1 MLTYLLIIITLY
13 LAGNAYI
20 FIRAK
25 QALKVKSLGVKIFL
39 TVLFWICALS
49 FFGTMLTRNLE
60 MPVFISHSM
69 YTIGTSWLIFTLYMA
84 LFLLLFDILK
94 LFKVVCKYRFYLS
107 LVFTLGLLGYGV
119 YNYHH
124 PETNV
129 VSILTNKRYEDTP
142 QAIKIVAISDV
153 HLGNGTGKAALKKY
167 VEMINAQHP
176 DLILI
181 SGDLIDNSVVPLY
194 TENMAEELANLK
206 APMGIYMVLGNHE
219 YISGIDESIRYIKS
233 TQIQLLS
240 DSVVTLPNGIQ
251 LIGRDD
257 RHNRKRRSL
266 QELMV
271 NIDKSKPIILLD
283 HQPFDL
289 EKTEAAGIDL
299 QFSGHTHHGQIW
311 PINWV
316 TDYIFEQSHGY
327 RQWGNS
333 QVYVSSGLSLWGPPF
348 RIGTHS
354 EMVIFNFQ

>member
-94 LFKVVCKYRFYLS
+94 LFKVVYKYRFYLS
-107 LVFTLGLLGYGV
+107 LVFTLGLLGCGV

-233 TQIQLLS
+233 TQIQLLR
-240 DSVVTLPNGIQ
+240 DSV
-251 LIGRDD
+251 
-257 RHNRKRRSL
+257 
-266 QELMV
+266 
-271 NIDKSKPIILLD
+271 
-283 HQPFDL
+283 
-289 EKTEAAGIDL
+289 AAGIDL

-333 QVYVSSGLSLWGPPF
+333 HVYVSSGLSLWGPPF

>member
-94 LFKVVCKYRFYLS
+94 LFKVVYKYRFYLS
-107 LVFTLGLLGYGV
+107 LVFTLGLLGCGV

-142 QAIKIVAISDV
+142 HAIKIVAISDV
-153 HLGNGTGKAALKKY
+153 HSGKWYRESRIKKICGNDKCAASR
-167 VEMINAQHP
+167 P
-176 DLILI
+176 D
-181 SGDLIDNSVVPLY
+181 
-194 TENMAEELANLK
+194 
-206 APMGIYMVLGNHE
+206 
-219 YISGIDESIRYIKS
+219 
-233 TQIQLLS
+233 
-240 DSVVTLPNGIQ
+240 
-251 LIGRDD
+251 
-257 RHNRKRRSL
+257 
-266 QELMV
+266 
-271 NIDKSKPIILLD
+271 
-283 HQPFDL
+283 
-289 EKTEAAGIDL
+289 
-299 QFSGHTHHGQIW
+299 
-311 PINWV
+311 
-316 TDYIFEQSHGY
+316 TD
-327 RQWGNS
+327 
-333 QVYVSSGLSLWGPPF
+333 
-348 RIGTHS
+348 
-354 EMVIFNFQ
+354 

>member
-233 TQIQLLS
+233 TQIQLLR

-333 QVYVSSGLSLWGPPF
+333 HVYVSSGLSLWGPPF
-348 RIGTHS
+348 RIGTHC

>member
-94 LFKVVCKYRFYLS
+94 LFKVVYKYRFYLS
-107 LVFTLGLLGYGV
+107 LVFTLGLLGCGV

-153 HLGNGTGKAALKKY
+153 HLGNGTGKPALKKY

-233 TQIQLLS
+233 TQIQLL
-240 DSVVTLPNGIQ
+240 
-251 LIGRDD
+251 RD
-257 RHNRKRRSL
+257 
-266 QELMV
+266 Q
-271 NIDKSKPIILLD
+271 
-283 HQPFDL
+283 
-289 EKTEAAGIDL
+289 
-299 QFSGHTHHGQIW
+299 
-311 PINWV
+311 
-316 TDYIFEQSHGY
+316 
-327 RQWGNS
+327 
-333 QVYVSSGLSLWGPPF
+333 
-348 RIGTHS
+348 
-354 EMVIFNFQ
+354 